1 MNVKRI
7 LWGGVLAGLFLNV
20 SEGVLNAVILMD
32 EYQALMDRYGLSE
45 ASWAMA
51 GYILANFAL
60 GFAVA
65 WLYAAIRPRF
75 GAGARTGA
83 IAGVALWVV
92 SYAVPSVWFGA
103 MGMAL
108 SAGSTVL
115 AIVWGLVEM
124 ALAGTIAGW
133 AYQEG
138 VAAT

>member
-51 GYILANFAL
+51 GYTLANFAL